1 MGGRQFYSARTA
13 KHATSR
19 RGLIRG
25 FCFNAGKRNFPDAP
39 LRGLLAWHRSYQS
52 ARGVESSEPWLAP
65 VEEKMPESLLEE
77 NWSEIPPEW
86 YDFDPD
92 ALEKCRNSCGDGEN
106 SCGS

>member
-65 VEEKMPESLLEE
+65 VEEKMPESLL
-77 NWSEIPPEW
+77 
-86 YDFDPD
+86 DPD